1 MKITLE
7 GSFTILSLSSCIL
20 GGNLEED
27 RRAFC
32 RKALRIDRYL
42 SSSRICSYAKSVNMD
57 LGKGLALNCWS
68 SERPW
73 LRLVGTDWVFFNFL
87 RGSGTLAILNLW
99 GFSAKNFKKFFFCF
113 SITVWKFCYFHATQ
127 ILREINFCAS
137 GILKSANL
145 TVLAHLKFGYSEFF
159 SFCKVEFN

>member
-68 SERPW
+68 SKRPW

-113 SITVWKFCYFHATQ
+113 STQ
-127 ILREINFCAS
+127 PENLAIFMLLKLVLKVGRFWVGQVDLWRPDLR
-137 GILKSANL
+137 
-145 TVLAHLKFGYSEFF
+145 
-159 SFCKVEFN
+159 